1 MNSMYNVIYNFF
13 GLNKE
18 IFIFVNKITNVSI
31 VPNILKIISQF
42 FFIGNFAAYYLIICL
57 YCYFKLKKLS
67 NPKMEFVP
75 IYNTLVKAGT
85 CYALFGFAYSAFKF
99 GINLPRPFCSL
110 FPSEFTT
117 ILDVTKERCLS
128 SFPSAHTGLA
138 ILIAYYLW
146 PHLTKYQKAV
156 MLLLVTLVPIS
167 RITLAMHYPAD
178 IIYSIFIV
186 YLLIFCSN
194 KLVDSLQNIIIQ
206 PIGSFIANALFSQNS
221 LSS

>member
-1 MNSMYNVIYNFF
+1 MNNIYNVIYNFF
-13 GLNKE
+13 GINKE
-18 IFIFVNKITNVSI
+18 IFILVNKITNVGI
-31 VPNILKIISQF
+31 IPTLLKISSQF

-57 YCYFKLKKLS
+57 YCYFKLKKRS
-67 NPKMEFVP
+67 NPKIEFVR
-75 IYNTLVKAGT
+75 IYNQLVKAGT
-85 CYALFGFAYSAFKF
+85 CYSLFGFAYAALKF

-146 PHLTKYQKAV
+146 PYLTKYQKAIV
-156 MLLLVTLVPIS
+156 FSLIVVVSIS

-178 IIYSIFIV
+178 IIYSI
-186 YLLIFCSN
+186 LIASLIIFFSN
-194 KLVDSLQNIIIQ
+194 KLVDYMQNIIVK
-206 PIGSFIANALFSQNS
+206 PIGKIIADVLFGR
-221 LSS
+221 